1 MKKYKK
7 QIVNVPDGKTQ
18 HRVDLGHMAVK
29 LSTNL
34 IALKAVKSY
43 IIDEKINFKW
53 KL

>member
-29 LSTNL
+29 LSTNH
-34 IALKAVKSY
+34 IALTSVKQY
-43 IIDEKINFKW
+43 IITENLGFKW